1 MTDEPVGVRLECI
14 EHALELI
21 AERDLD
27 IVPVVY
33 RRLFAGRPDLRALF
47 AIEEAGELRS
57 GMGTMVNE
65 VLRLMLAGTNAEL
78 ENEAQAAVVFHVGWG
93 LRVDMYRDVL
103 HSLMA
108 AVHEASAEG
117 WTADM
122 ATAWRAQLDRV
133 LAELTR
139 QFESIEGPSAAA

>member
-1 MTDEPVGVRLECI
+1 MNGESVSAMLELV
-14 EHALELI
+14 EHSLELI

-27 IVPVVY
+27 IVPLVY
-33 RRLFAGRPDLRALF
+33 RRLFAGRPELRALF
-47 AIEEAGELRS
+47 AIEDTGELRS

-65 VLRLMLAGTNAEL
+65 VLRLMLAGTDSEL

-93 LRVDMYRDVL
+93 LRLDMYRDVL
-103 HSLMA
+103 RSLMA
-108 AVHEASAEG
+108 AVHDGCAEG
-117 WTADM
+117 WTAEM
-122 ATAWRAQLDRV
+122 AAAWSAQLERV

>member
-1 MTDEPVGVRLECI
+1 MNGESVGARLELV
-14 EHALELI
+14 EHSLELI

-27 IVPVVY
+27 IVPLVY
-33 RRLFAGRPDLRALF
+33 RRLFAGRPELRALF
-47 AIEEAGELRS
+47 AIEETGELRS
-57 GMGTMVNE
+57 GMGNMVNE
-65 VLRLMLAGTNAEL
+65 VLRLVLAGTDAEL
-78 ENEAQAAVVFHVGWG
+78 RNEAQAAVVFHVGWG

-103 HSLMA
+103 RALMA
-108 AVHEASAEG
+108 AVHEGCAEG

-122 ATAWRAQLDRV
+122 AAAWSAQLDRV